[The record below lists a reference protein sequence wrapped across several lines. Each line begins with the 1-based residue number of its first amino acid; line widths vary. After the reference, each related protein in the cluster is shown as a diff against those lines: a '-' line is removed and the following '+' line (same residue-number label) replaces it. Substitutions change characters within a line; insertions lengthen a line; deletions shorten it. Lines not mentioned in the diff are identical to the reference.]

1 MTINTAPEILDRL
14 TFNLSWWTDEDVR
27 KAMNGEYLL
36 DDFVFDDVDVQSK
49 YMQHKADMISDYYND
64 LFLTT
69 QYQYNPIDNVDESS
83 TITKTINGTR
93 THTRDLNLTDT
104 RTPNLTTSNDGVK
117 DTITNGNETTTHYDN
132 PANSATFNPVDKAV
146 LEHMPSTTTRE
157 GSVKMTG
164 TETTQNTGTDTTTES
179 YNNYAE
185 VETVKR
191 HGNIGVTSTQQLI
204 KAERDNILNL
214 KMLYLAEFADY
225 FMITM

>member
-1 MTINTAPEILDRL
+1 MTINTAPEILARL
-14 TFNLSWWTDEDVR
+14 TFNLSWWADEDVR
-27 KAMNGEYLL
+27 KAMHGEYLL
-36 DDFVFDDVDVQSK
+36 DEFVFDDVDVQSK

-64 LFLTT
+64 LFGTT

-83 TITKTINGTR
+83 TTTKTINGTR
-93 THTRDLNLTDT
+93 TQTRDLNLTDT

-132 PANSATFNPVDKAV
+132 PANSAAFNPVDKAV
-146 LEHMPSTTTRE
+146 LEHEPSITTRE

-164 TETTQNTGTDTTTES
+164 TDTTTES
-179 YNNYAE
+179 YNDNSE

-191 HGNIGVTSTQQLI
+191 HGHIGVTSTQQLI

-214 KMLYLAEFADY
+214 KMLYLAEFSDY